1 MDTSKIQH
9 LTSACSPAAAVLT
22 PTPGAAVRLGRAACG
37 CVLTHEPSTDGH
49 LYLCLLGITIGDIG
63 PKMDFDHTDNGFL
76 KLDHVRIPREN
87 MLNRFAQVGP
97 GEAASLRCL
106 REGRDTPQNAA
117 AAPGS
122 FSTELGLGHPSQRG
136 SSVPH
141 T

>member
-1 MDTSKIQH
+1 M
-9 LTSACSPAAAVLT
+9 LTYD
-22 PTPGAAVRLGRAACG
+22 
-37 CVLTHEPSTDGH
+37 PSTDGH
-49 LYLCLLGITIGDIG
+49 PFLRILLGITIGDIG

-97 GEAASLRCL
+97 GEGASLHCL
-106 REGRDTPQNAA
+106 RGGRDTPQKAA

-122 FSTELGLGHPSQRG
+122 FSRELGLGHPSQRG
-136 SSVPH
+136 SSVPQ